1 MNIASLL
8 PRAAASLLLAALST
22 AVLAAPAVTPATVR
36 DYAMKPQKLAPN
48 VYAVITPARDFP
60 TADNKGW
67 NSNAGFV
74 VTSTGVLVFDTGSSE
89 VIGEALRKVIRKVSP
104 KPVRWIVNSH
114 GHGDHWLGNQ
124 AVADRDTV
132 IYASAK
138 VRDRIQREGKDW
150 VRRMHTMTGGLT
162 GESTVRAPTQVVQPP
177 HKDVLGGVKVE
188 LIASGDSHS
197 PGDLL
202 LWLPEQKILF
212 AGDVVYSDRAP
223 ATFDG
228 QFPQWVEFLRVL
240 EALKPKSVVPG
251 HGKVMGVEAIKRQR
265 EYFEVIWEQARKGV
279 AAGKPDYEIKP
290 AIVEALKAYEKHY
303 AGFMER
309 IGPAISDIYLHA
321 EKAAF

>member
-1 MNIASLL
+1 MKTAFVL
-8 PRAAASLLLAALST
+8 PRAVLGLLLMAFSAAAW
-22 AVLAAPAVTPATVR
+22 AVPGVKPAVAR
-36 DYAMKPQKLAPN
+36 DYAMKPQKLAQN
-48 VYAVITPARDFP
+48 VYAVVTPARDFP
-60 TADNKGW
+60 TAENKGW

-89 VIGEALRKVIRKVSP
+89 VIGEALRKAVRKVTP

-138 VRDRIQREGKDW
+138 VQERIQREGKDW
-150 VRRMHTMTGGLT
+150 VRRMSTMTGGLT
-162 GESTVRAPTQVVQPP
+162 GESTVRVPTQVVQPP

-212 AGDVVYSDRAP
+212 TGDVVYSDRAP

-228 QFPQWVEFLRVL
+228 RFPQWIEFLKAL
-240 EALKPKSVVPG
+240 EAMKPKIVVPG
-251 HGKVMGVEAIKRQR
+251 HGKVMGAEAIKRQR

-290 AIVEALKAYEKHY
+290 AIVEVLKAYEKHY
-303 AGFMER
+303 AGFKER
-309 IGPAISDIYLHA
+309 VGPAISDIYLHA